1 MPEMW
6 FDITWPDGRAERC
19 YSPSLIV
26 SEVFSE
32 GQGYKISEFE
42 ALSREA
48 LHEASER
55 VRLKYGF
62 PCSRALGQ
70 LAVLTQGCAAYAS
83 QPEATIRV
91 EKFLYRDA

>member
-6 FDITWPDGRAERC
+6 FDILWPDGRAERC
-19 YSPSLIV
+19 YSPSLAVKEMLSEGRGYKV
-26 SEVFSE
+26 SEF
-32 GQGYKISEFE
+32 I

-48 LHEASER
+48 LNEASER

-70 LAVLTQGCAAYAS
+70 LALLERGCAAYNL
-83 QPEATIRV
+83 QPDAIIRV
-91 EKFLYRDA
+91 EKFLDRT